1 MISGRV
7 LSPFE
12 PCAVVRCYRHV
23 PMSGVIL
30 SHRPATSPPG
40 LGDRGEKGALAVM
53 GRGKSRAAEAVW
65 WLWKRFLFSW
75 PPHRNRR
82 RRQTFEQET

>member
-53 GRGKSRAAEAVW
+53 GRGEKSSSRGGVVAVETFFVFMATTPQPPKAADI
-65 WLWKRFLFSW
+65 
-75 PPHRNRR
+75 
-82 RRQTFEQET
+82 